1 MKLSWQA
8 TLFGES
14 AFKAYIYASNPC
26 SAFEKL
32 LNKFF
37 EVNGSSGK
45 TKKELTDRVINY
57 GTITAK
63 VVVFNLSLHGSNC

>member
-14 AFKAYIYASNPC
+14 AFKACIYAPNPC

-32 LNKFF
+32 MDKFF
-37 EVNGSSGK
+37 DMNGSSGK
-45 TKKELTDRVINY
+45 TKKELTDQGINY
-57 GTITAK
+57 GTITTK
-63 VVVFNLSLHGSNC
+63 VVV